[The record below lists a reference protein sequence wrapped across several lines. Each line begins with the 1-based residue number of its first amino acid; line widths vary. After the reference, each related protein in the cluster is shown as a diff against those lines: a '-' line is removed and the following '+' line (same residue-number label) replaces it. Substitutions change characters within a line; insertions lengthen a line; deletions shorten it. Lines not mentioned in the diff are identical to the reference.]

1 MRTLP
6 THQSLVEELRA
17 IRRPGL
23 PRLRHCPH
31 EGLREVAVVAGL
43 CAGEGDELVGIE
55 RLLAAAAQRLTGGG
69 PLRDEPDC
77 DPLARAAAHTF
88 GLFADRRGVAAADR
102 RKAAAAVYGVTTE
115 RFRRSQEP
123 ELMSELAAAA
133 LALAREAGTARAAAT
148 VHTAA
153 TATIRAAVTTDTGTV
168 TTDTDT
174 GTVTTDTGT
183 ATADGTG
190 TSIPEPPPARPV
202 PPRTANRIT
211 VQVCPIEA
219 VRDADILVSSEN
231 TYLEMSKIFRSTVSG
246 ALRRAAAVRDD
257 AGKIVDD
264 VLPRE
269 LNAWL
274 RSHGRTGLSVRPGT
288 VVPTAPGALAAHG
301 VRRVYHAA
309 VSMPVDGGVRY
320 HVAPAVLAEAVRG
333 VFALARTERETLS
346 VRLSTICFPLL
357 GAGQGGLP
365 ADVAARWLLWA
376 LRQELYEDSTWQVRL
391 VARRPERAEILRT
404 EALRAAN
411 SAP

>member
-1 MRTLP
+1 MHSMRALP
-6 THQSLVEELRA
+6 THHRLIEELRA

-31 EGLREVAVVAGL
+31 AGLREAAVVTGL
-43 CAGEGDELVGIE
+43 CTGEDDELVGIE

-123 ELMSELAAAA
+123 ELISELAAAA
-133 LALAREAGTARAAAT
+133 LALARDAATGRAPAAAT
-148 VHTAA
+148 A
-153 TATIRAAVTTDTGTV
+153 D
-168 TTDTDT
+168 
-174 GTVTTDTGT
+174 
-183 ATADGTG
+183 TADAPG
-190 TSIPEPPPARPV
+190 TSVPEPPPARPLLPHV
-202 PPRTANRIT
+202 ANRIT
-211 VQVCPIEA
+211 VRVCPIEA

-246 ALRRAAAVRDD
+246 ALRRAAAVRNE
-257 AGKIVDD
+257 AGEIVDD

-269 LNAWL
+269 LNAWM
-274 RSHGRTGLSVRPGT
+274 RSHGRTGLPVRSGT

-309 VSMPVDGGVRY
+309 VSMPVNGGVRY
-320 HVAPAVLAEAVRG
+320 HVAPAVLAEAVRTT
-333 VFALARTERETLS
+333 FALARTERETLS
-346 VRLSTICFPLL
+346 VPLSTICFPLL

-391 VARRPERAEILRT
+391 VARRPERADTLRA